1 MNLKCG
7 KLILNLLTVYISWN
21 KGVRRILI
29 LPHDAHTWLL
39 GHLLK
44 QNHVKNSLLLELYAF
59 YFAC

>member
-44 QNHVKNSLLLELYAF
+44 QNHVKTVY
-59 YFAC
+59 C